1 MVRFK
6 VITFQQER
14 VNESNR
20 TDSGIGAG
28 KSTVTNYLRKQGY
41 LVIDADAIAHQITEK
56 GSPAL
61 KKIALCF
68 GAEVLYEDGSLNR
81 KKLAAF
87 VFSDEEKKRQLEQLT
102 TVEVVY
108 IIKTQLED
116 LRKKGKQ
123 DIVFVDAPLLFE
135 AGADKLTDMVWL
147 VDADME
153 ARISRVMDRD
163 GTSREAVVSRVQNQ
177 MDSSEKKKL
186 SAEIID
192 NSKGRKNSTSR

>member
-1 MVRFK
+1 MK
-6 VITFQQER
+6 VIGLTG
-14 VNESNR
+14 
-20 TDSGIGAG
+20 GIGAG

-135 AGADKLTDMVWL
+135 TGADKLTDMVWL

-163 GTSREAVVSRVQNQ
+163 GTSRAAVVSRVQNL

-192 NSKGRKNSTSR
+192 NSKGKEELYQQIEYLLMRYVKK

>member
-1 MVRFK
+1 MK
-6 VITFQQER
+6 VIGLTG
-14 VNESNR
+14 
-20 TDSGIGAG
+20 GIGAG

-68 GAEVLYEDGSLNR
+68 GEEVLYEDGSLNR

-135 AGADKLTDMVWL
+135 TGADKLTDMVWL

-192 NSKGRKNSTSR
+192 NSKGKEELYQQIEYLLMRYVKK

>member
-1 MVRFK
+1 MK
-6 VITFQQER
+6 VIGLTG
-14 VNESNR
+14 
-20 TDSGIGAG
+20 GIGAG
-28 KSTVTNYLRKQGY
+28 KSTVTDYLREQGY
-41 LVIDADAIAHQITEK
+41 FVIDADAIAHQITEK

-87 VFSDEEKKRQLEQLT
+87 VFNDEEKKRQLEQLT

-108 IIKTQLED
+108 IIKNQLDD
-116 LRKKGKQ
+116 LRKDGKL

-135 AGADKLTDMVWL
+135 TGADQLTDMVWL
-147 VDADME
+147 VDADLE

-163 GTSREAVVSRVQNQ
+163 RTSREAVVSRVQNQ
-177 MDSSEKKKL
+177 MDSSEKKKF

-192 NSKGRKNSTSR
+192 NSKGKEELYQQIEYLLMRYVKK

>member
-1 MVRFK
+1 MK
-6 VITFQQER
+6 VIGLTG
-14 VNESNR
+14 
-20 TDSGIGAG
+20 GIGAG

-68 GAEVLYEDGSLNR
+68 GAEILYEDGSLNR

-135 AGADKLTDMVWL
+135 TGADKLTDMVWL

-153 ARISRVMDRD
+153 ARSSRVMDRD

-192 NSKGRKNSTSR
+192 NSKGKEELYQQIEYLLMRYVKK

>member
-1 MVRFK
+1 MK
-6 VITFQQER
+6 VIGLTG
-14 VNESNR
+14 
-20 TDSGIGAG
+20 GIGAG
-28 KSTVTNYLRKQGY
+28 KSTVTDYLREQGY
-41 LVIDADAIAHQITEK
+41 FVIDADAIAHQITEK

-108 IIKTQLED
+108 IIKNQLDD
-116 LRKKGKQ
+116 LRKDGKL

-135 AGADKLTDMVWL
+135 TGADQLTDMVWL
-147 VDADME
+147 VDADLE

-163 GTSREAVVSRVQNQ
+163 RASREAVVGRVHNQ
-177 MDSSEKKKL
+177 MDSSEKKKF

-192 NSKGRKNSTSR
+192 NSKGKEELYQQIEYLLMRYVKK

>member
-1 MVRFK
+1 MK
-6 VITFQQER
+6 VIGLTG
-14 VNESNR
+14 
-20 TDSGIGAG
+20 GIGAG

-61 KKIALCF
+61 KKITLCF

-135 AGADKLTDMVWL
+135 TGADKLTDMVWL

-192 NSKGRKNSTSR
+192 NSKGKEELYQQIEYLLMRYVKK

>member
-1 MVRFK
+1 MK
-6 VITFQQER
+6 VIGLTG
-14 VNESNR
+14 
-20 TDSGIGAG
+20 GIGAG

-135 AGADKLTDMVWL
+135 TGADKLTDMVWL

-177 MDSSEKKKL
+177 VDSSEKKKL

-192 NSKGRKNSTSR
+192 NSKGKEELYQQIEYLLMRYVKK

>member
-1 MVRFK
+1 MK
-6 VITFQQER
+6 VIGLTG
-14 VNESNR
+14 
-20 TDSGIGAG
+20 GIGAG

-108 IIKTQLED
+108 IIKPQIED

-135 AGADKLTDMVWL
+135 TGADKLTDMVWL

-192 NSKGRKNSTSR
+192 NSKGKEELYQQIEYLLMRYVKK

>member
-1 MVRFK
+1 MK
-6 VITFQQER
+6 VIGLTG
-14 VNESNR
+14 
-20 TDSGIGAG
+20 GIGAG

-135 AGADKLTDMVWL
+135 TGADKLTDMVWL

-177 MDSSEKKKL
+177 MDSSE
-186 SAEIID
+186 
-192 NSKGRKNSTSR
+192 

>member
-1 MVRFK
+1 MK
-6 VITFQQER
+6 VIGLTG
-14 VNESNR
+14 
-20 TDSGIGAG
+20 GIGAG

-61 KKIALCF
+61 KKIALYF

-135 AGADKLTDMVWL
+135 TGADKLTDMVWL

-192 NSKGRKNSTSR
+192 NSKGKEELYQQIEYLLMRYVKK

>member
-1 MVRFK
+1 MR
-6 VITFQQER
+6 VIGLTG
-14 VNESNR
+14 
-20 TDSGIGAG
+20 GIGAG

-135 AGADKLTDMVWL
+135 TGADKLTDMVWL

-192 NSKGRKNSTSR
+192 NSKGKEELYQQIEYLLMRYVKK